1 MSVVGYNGH
10 GPDDLATTV
19 PDRRFGH
26 LDWDVPIAGLGC
38 DNFGVRLDRH
48 QSVSVVHAA
57 LDVGVQFFD
66 TARAYGKG
74 RSEEF
79 LGEALK
85 GCREEVRIATKFGT
99 PFEVAGDEVK
109 RVSDGGF
116 ASPDMMRASLEAS
129 LRALNVDHI
138 DLFQIHHYDPGTP
151 LEDMLLAM
159 DGLVQAGK
167 VLALGCSNF
176 SIEQVLHVAKLC
188 EGLSVEAIASV
199 QFEWS
204 LVNRVLEADI
214 RAGADELGFSVLP
227 YYPLAGGLLAGR
239 VSVEGEVAAD
249 SRLRNP
255 RYARFLGRENIDLV
269 RRVAS
274 WGDAH
279 GRTLLQ
285 VALGWLAAQQC
296 VGCVIA
302 GASTPEQVREN
313 VQSTG
318 VRLSADEVREI
329 DELTAAPVIRA
340 SRPR

>member
-1 MSVVGYNGH
+1 MSVVGHDGH
-10 GPDDLATTV
+10 CPADLAPSV

-57 LDVGVQFFD
+57 LDAGVQFFD

-99 PFEVAGDEVK
+99 PFEVAGDEVQ
-109 RVSDGGF
+109 RVSNGGF
-116 ASPDMMRASLEAS
+116 ASPDIMRASLEAS
-129 LRALNVDHI
+129 LRALYVDHI

-167 VLALGCSNF
+167 VLAIGCSNF

-188 EGLSVEAIASV
+188 EGLSIEAIASV

-204 LVNRVLEADI
+204 LVNRDS
-214 RAGADELGFSVLP
+214 RRT
-227 YYPLAGGLLAGR
+227 YGR
-239 VSVEGEVAAD
+239 VPTSWDSACCRTIPWPVGSSLDESVWQG
-249 SRLRNP
+249 RLLLP
-255 RYARFLGRENIDLV
+255 VGYAIRG
-269 RRVAS
+269 
-274 WGDAH
+274 
-279 GRTLLQ
+279 T
-285 VALGWLAAQQC
+285 
-296 VGCVIA
+296 
-302 GASTPEQVREN
+302 
-313 VQSTG
+313 
-318 VRLSADEVREI
+318 
-329 DELTAAPVIRA
+329 RA
-340 SRPR
+340 SSGRRISTW